1 MNSFL
6 FTNKTTII
14 DEDIALSTTLEEP
27 DFVSL
32 IELGRKIFKTPYV
45 YITRFNG
52 DTLTVTSH
60 IEFRD
65 VDIPRNLTFCN
76 TTIARKDTYVV
87 FDAKTDDS
95 FKDNPYVI
103 NNLKYRF
110 YAGTPIF
117 FPDGSIFGTFC
128 IFDTETRDFS
138 DSHKRM
144 LKLLASQTASFLKL
158 HDIAKNYETT
168 AKQLIIANSEAL
180 ASDAVLKTMH
190 DGVLVH
196 DKDGKIVSCNPA
208 ALRILRLEKSELIN
222 ANGLNEDWKIFD
234 EDNNQLG
241 WQQLPPLVA
250 LKSRQLVENNIV
262 GLDMLNGD
270 RIWLKVSS
278 TPLFQE
284 GNKEPVKIVTS
295 FTDITDSK
303 NYNDNLQK
311 LAKIADDANQSKSTF
326 LANVSHEIRTPLN
339 GVVGIADALSNTSL
353 DPKQRDMVELIKSAG
368 KTLGLLLNDVLDHAK
383 IEAGQLTLENL
394 PIDVKEVITA
404 AALLVKFQAD
414 TKDIGF
420 ELSFTPGMHLNYYG
434 DMVRIR
440 QIITNLA
447 SNAVKFT
454 SHGKVSINVEPFNNI
469 NGLDAAQGIKIT
481 VTDTGIGIKQS
492 DLDNLF
498 NRYTQADNTITRKY
512 GGTGLGLS
520 ISKDLLDLMGGQI
533 HVSSQIGIG
542 STFVA
547 TIPLAPY
554 TEQETITNELA
565 NKPLPEKDMYYR
577 VLLAEDHAVNQKVF
591 AIITEPFGFE
601 TTVVSNGR
609 DALEAVKK
617 QKFDLV
623 FMDIKMPILD
633 GIEATKAI
641 REYEHHNNLSHTN
654 IVMLSANTE
663 SSYSDLATSAG
674 ADYFLGK
681 PIEIQAIIDLL
692 QQIEDNEHSSD
703 TKKLSDYNSTICK

>member
-6 FTNKTTII
+6 FPNKTTII
-14 DEDIALSTTLEEP
+14 NEDIALSTTLEEL

-52 DTLTVTSH
+52 NTLTVTSH

-65 VDIPRNLTFCN
+65 VDIPRNLTFCDR
-76 TTIARKDTYVV
+76 TIAKKDTYVV
-87 FDAKTDDS
+87 FDAKTDES
-95 FKDNPYVI
+95 FKSNPYVI

-117 FPDGSIFGTFC
+117 LSDGSIFGTFC
-128 IFDTETRDFS
+128 IFDTEPRDFT
-138 DSHKRM
+138 DSHKRI
-144 LKLLASQTASFLKL
+144 LKLLASQTASFLKS
-158 HDIAKNYETT
+158 HNIAN
-168 AKQLIIANSEAL
+168 QLIAANSQAL
-180 ASDAVLKTMH
+180 ASDAILKTMH
-190 DGVLVH
+190 DGVLVQ
-196 DKDGKIVSCNPA
+196 DKNGTIVSCNPA
-208 ALRILRLEKSELIN
+208 ALRTLRLERDELISASSLREN
-222 ANGLNEDWKIFD
+222 WLLFDENNNPLDWK
-234 EDNNQLG
+234 
-241 WQQLPPLVA
+241 QLPPLVA
-250 LKSRQLVENNIV
+250 LKTRQLVENSII
-262 GLDMLNGD
+262 GIDMLNGD
-270 RIWLKVSS
+270 RLWLKVSS
-278 TPLFQE
+278 TPLFE
-284 GNKEPVKIVTS
+284 DDYNDPVKIVTS
-295 FTDITDSK
+295 FTDITDAK

-311 LAKIADDANQSKSTF
+311 LAKMAEDANQSKSTF

-339 GVVGIADALSNTSL
+339 GVVGIAEALSNTVL
-353 DPKQRDMVELIKSAG
+353 DPKQREMVELIKSAG
-368 KTLGLLLNDVLDHAK
+368 KTLGLLLNDVLDHTK
-383 IEAGQLTLENL
+383 IEAGQLSLEAL
-394 PIDVKEVITA
+394 PIDIKEVISA

-414 TKDIGF
+414 TKNIGF
-420 ELSFTPGMHLNYYG
+420 ELSFNPEMHLNYYG

-454 SHGKVSINVEPFNNI
+454 SHGKVSIAVEPLDSV
-469 NGLDAAQGIKIT
+469 NGSDLARGIKIT

-498 NRYTQADNTITRKY
+498 NRYTQADNTIARKY

-533 HVSSQIGIG
+533 VVNSQIGIG
-542 STFVA
+542 STFIA
-547 TIPLAPY
+547 TIPLTPFK
-554 TEQETITNELA
+554 EKEIITNEVVQIPA
-565 NKPLPEKDMYYR
+565 PVKNMCYR

-609 DALEAVKK
+609 DALDAIKR

-641 REYEHHNNLSHTN
+641 REYEHKNNLNYTN

-663 SSYSDLATSAG
+663 SSYSDMANAAG

-681 PIEIQAIIDLL
+681 PIEIQAIINLL
-692 QQIEDNEHSSD
+692 QEITDKEIHHN
-703 TKKLSDYNSTICK
+703 I